1 MFCPQNETQLKEEL
15 SDKTCSPLH
24 SLSNMPSFQAK
35 REFNVIIGV
44 LFSESVSLQDGK
56 SIGTRTG

>member
-15 SDKTCSPLH
+15 SDNTWSPLH

-44 LFSESVSLQDGK
+44 LFSESVSLQGGK